1 MTLKNIVAIW
11 YANFTLDNLQ
21 SVTLDNFT
29 FAIFWFEWF
38 PCNSHDYVFSKY
50 KVR

>member
-1 MTLKNIVAIW
+1 MALKNIVAIW
-11 YANFTLDNLQ
+11 YANFLF
-21 SVTLDNFT
+21 TLDNFT

-38 PCNSHDYVFSKY
+38 ACNSHVCVFPEY